1 MDFPITAPTDAFS
14 LNHRQRSNR
23 KRRSAS
29 GVLRSYE
36 ELAIVGDPANIAQM
50 STMNERFRAFCTY
63 ASTVKNQ
70 SPVSIVWY
78 EKAYANFRAYLRTKL
93 ALDPAAFAV
102 QLRAIEPWVQWNR
115 ERGIAAISAN
125 NYWRGLRAFFRDIEQ
140 RDGTPS
146 PFHGLKSPRF
156 PRVEPKARSADECR
170 KIMEAAE
177 HYPWASPYTRALAV
191 AMLAIMLYAG
201 LRRGEVVRLRYA
213 DIDRDNGTILVREG
227 KGAFGGRDRRAYI
240 SDDLDALVARYLR
253 ERARRGYVGPDL
265 FVSPKTGGAMSVE
278 GLQRIIRIVRRASGV
293 PFSAHMLRHSFVT
306 HLLHKGVPLHVV
318 SRLAGHR
325 QLTTTMGYAAIFEKD
340 LADGI
345 ERLRF

>member
-1 MDFPITAPTDAFS
+1 
-14 LNHRQRSNR
+14 
-23 KRRSAS
+23 
-29 GVLRSYE
+29 VLRSFPE
-36 ELAIVGDPANIAQM
+36 VAVAGDPANIAQIAALE
-50 STMNERFRAFCTY
+50 ERFRAFCRY
-63 ASTVKNQ
+63 ARTVKNQ
-70 SPVSIVWY
+70 SPASITWY
-78 EKAYANFRAYLRTKL
+78 EKSYENFRAYLRTKL

-102 QLRAIEPWVQWNR
+102 ELRSIEPWVQWNR

-146 PFHGLKSPRF
+146 PFHGLKAPRF

-170 KIMEAAE
+170 RIPDGAE
-177 HYPWASPYTRALAV
+177 HYPWASTYTRSLAV
-191 AMLAIMLYAG
+191 ALLATMLYAG
-201 LRRGEVVRLRYA
+201 LRRGEVVQLRYA

-227 KGAFGGRDRRAYI
+227 KGAYGGRDRRAYI
-240 SDDLDALVARYLR
+240 SDDLDAILHRYLR
-253 ERARRGYVGPDL
+253 ERARRGYIGPEF

-306 HLLHKGVPLHVV
+306 HLLQKGVPLHVV

-345 ERLRF
+345 GRLRF

>member
-1 MDFPITAPTDAFS
+1 MDD
-14 LNHRQRSNR
+14 
-23 KRRSAS
+23 
-29 GVLRSYE
+29 
-36 ELAIVGDPANIAQM
+36 
-50 STMNERFRAFCTY
+50 RFRAFCSY
-63 ASTVKNQ
+63 ARTVKNQ
-70 SPVSIVWY
+70 SAMSIVWY
-78 EKAYANFRAYLRTKL
+78 EKAYANFRAYLQTKL
-93 ALDPAAFAV
+93 DLAPEAFAV
-102 QLRAIEPWVQWNR
+102 QLRSIEPWVQWNR

-125 NYWRGLRAFFRDIEQ
+125 NYWRGLRAFFRDVEE
-140 RDGTPS
+140 RDGLPS
-146 PFHGLKSPRF
+146 PFRGLKAPRF

-177 HYPWASPYTRALAV
+177 HYPWASSYTRALAV
-191 AMLAIMLYAG
+191 AMLAVMLYAG
-201 LRRGEVVRLRYA
+201 LRRGEVVRLRYGDLDQA
-213 DIDRDNGTILVREG
+213 NGTILVREG

-240 SDDLDALVARYLR
+240 SDELGIILARYLR

-265 FVSPKTGGAMSVE
+265 FVSPKTDEPMSLA

-340 LADGI
+340 LSDGI